1 VSAPFFLKHEQIIM
15 NNATINLN
23 NNMADDGRR
32 VEIPY
37 TNRNRNEDDSYT
49 NTRNAK
55 ILRGAMIF
63 HRIGEFAILAVIAIA
78 ITTIPFSF
86 LSATAMPRMTAHA
99 LSPTATKMTFG
110 ATQESHNSFSFRH
123 SRTNP
128 LHKRPSPLI
137 PLQAADTSLPR
148 TSRNPSSS
156 SDIPRLDPSDLATL
170 REQGYVVVDDFLSS
184 ESWMDA
190 LRDDILN
197 LRQKNKF
204 KIAKIGQDSTNT
216 LNEEIRVAE
225 TCFIGGD
232 KPELRDVANPVRE
245 RLYDILETLRLDLQG
260 GENANK
266 LDPNLSEFLYA
277 YYPTGGFYRRHR
289 DAVKGSA
296 SWLREYSI
304 LLYLN
309 EEEYDPD
316 VDGGCLRVH
325 FDSGGDFLPAGEAP
339 IFQDVDAYGG
349 TLVIFE
355 SNRFPHEV
363 LDTVAERFAVVGWY
377 NRPMTLSDLS
387 AINNSGSGGGAAVP
401 SLTDDPLRLGALAI
415 AAGLVTVGLINIL
428 AS

>member
-1 VSAPFFLKHEQIIM
+1 M
-15 NNATINLN
+15 NPTINS
-23 NNMADDGRR
+23 NNMAAYGAG
-32 VEIPY
+32 VENPY
-37 TNRNRNEDDSYT
+37 INRNGWNEKDSYINRR
-49 NTRNAK
+49 NTA
-55 ILRGAMIF
+55 ILRGAMVF
-63 HRIGEFAILAVIAIA
+63 HRVGEYAMLAVITIA

-86 LSATAMPRMTAHA
+86 FTTTMMPRMAVDA
-99 LSPTATKMTFG
+99 LSPTATRMTFG
-110 ATQESHNSFSFRH
+110 TSQESHMISLFRDRGTH
-123 SRTNP
+123 PLYNKRLPLSP
-128 LHKRPSPLI
+128 LH
-137 PLQAADTSLPR
+137 AADTSLPR
-148 TSRNPSSS
+148 TSKKPSISS
-156 SDIPRLDPSDLATL
+156 SDIPRLHPSDLATL

-184 ESWMDA
+184 ESWMEN
-190 LRDDILN
+190 LREDVLH

-225 TCFIGGD
+225 TCFLGHD
-232 KPELRDVANPVRE
+232 KPELQDVANPARE
-245 RLYDILETLRLDLQG
+245 RLYDILENLRIDLQG

-277 YYPTGGFYRRHR
+277 YYPKGGFYRRHR

-316 VDGGCLRVH
+316 IDGGCLRVH

-339 IFQDVDAYGG
+339 LFQDVEAYGG

-387 AINNSGSGGGAAVP
+387 AINDSGSGAAVP
-401 SLTDDPLRLGALAI
+401 SLTDDPVRLVALAV
-415 AAGLVTVGLINIL
+415 AAGLVTVGLISIL